1 MSVYT
6 RKRHSLTLSVMLS
19 RFVEKSRSLKLGEVA
34 AAQTRVASEVC
45 RRRRADA
52 VAAAQPDLVGRYRL
66 TQGFDRAWFQLL
78 TYNEALSIVA
88 FVSHWG
94 LSA

>member
-1 MSVYT
+1 
-6 RKRHSLTLSVMLS
+6 MLI
-19 RFVEKSRSLKLGEVA
+19 RIVEKSTSLKLGEVA

-52 VAAAQPDLVGRYRL
+52 VAAAQPDLAGRCRL
-66 TQGFDRAWFQLL
+66 TQGFDRAWFQLP
-78 TYNEALSIVA
+78 TYDDALLIVA
-88 FVSHWG
+88 FNSDFG